1 MSGNLDCK
9 DRETYSRDRTRLLGR
24 PVKISFLCG
33 PEPIGEYRNPA
44 LVVAH
49 PGHEL
54 KVFGW
59 LHSSAPRVYV
69 LTDGSGGGTPR
80 LSSTAR
86 VLNQAR
92 AVPDEFFGPIS
103 DAEIYRAILEKRIP
117 VFLGIVDELVAS
129 FAVNGT
135 DFVAGDATEGFNPT
149 HDICRAL
156 INAAVA
162 IAQRATGRIIANYE
176 FCLTE
181 WEQHCREIHDKRCLH
196 LRLDDR
202 LLDRKLRSAAEYTEL
217 KKEIEHAIALRGE
230 EYFRV
235 ECLRKITDPFPDF
248 EAPKPYYELL
258 GEARVAQ
265 GKYEA
270 VIRYEQHMLPILRAV
285 RSHALESTAVSDTL
299 MASSG
304 VAGGALLL

>member
-1 MSGNLDCK
+1 MQ
-9 DRETYSRDRTRLLGR
+9 
-24 PVKISFLCG
+24 ISFLCG
-33 PEPIGEYRNPA
+33 PEPISEYGNPA

-59 LHSSAPRVYV
+59 LYATAPRVYV

-86 VLNQAR
+86 LLNQAG

-103 DAEIYRAILEKRIP
+103 DGEIYRAILEKRIP
-117 VFLGIVDELVAS
+117 VFLGIVDELAAS
-129 FAVNGT
+129 FAANAI
-135 DFVAGDATEGFNPT
+135 DFVAGDATEGFNPS

-156 INAAVA
+156 VNAAVA
-162 IAQRATGRIIANYE
+162 IAERGAGRIIANYE

-181 WEQHCREIHDKRCLH
+181 WEQHRREIHDQRCLH

-202 LLDRKLRSAAEYTEL
+202 MLDRKLRSAAEYTEL
-217 KKEIEHAIALRGE
+217 KNEIEQAIALRGE

-235 ECLRKITDPFPDF
+235 ECLKKVTDPFPDF
-248 EAPKPYYELL
+248 EALPKPYYELF
-258 GEARVAQ
+258 GEARVTQ

-270 VIRYEQHMLPILRAV
+270 VILYEQHMLPILRAV
-285 RSHALESTAVSDTL
+285 RSHALESSAVSNTL
-299 MASSG
+299 PASSG
-304 VAGGALLL
+304 AAGQLLLL

>member
-1 MSGNLDCK
+1 MQL
-9 DRETYSRDRTRLLGR
+9 
-24 PVKISFLCG
+24 SFLCG
-33 PEPIGEYRNPA
+33 PEPISEYRSPA

-59 LHSSAPRVYV
+59 LHASAPRVYV
-69 LTDGSGGGTPR
+69 LTDGSGGGNPR

-86 VLNQAR
+86 LLNQAG

-103 DAEIYRAILEKRIP
+103 DADIYSAILKKRIP
-117 VFLGIVDELVAS
+117 VFLGVVDELAAS
-129 FAVNGT
+129 FAMNAV

-156 INAAVA
+156 VNAAVA
-162 IAQRATGRIIANYE
+162 IAEHATGRIIANYE

-181 WEQHCREIHDKRCLH
+181 WEQHCREIHDHRCLH
-196 LRLDDR
+196 LRLEDR
-202 LLDRKLRSAAEYTEL
+202 LLDEKLRSAAEYTEL
-217 KKEIEHAIALRGE
+217 KKEIEQAIAIRGE

-235 ECLRKITDPFPDF
+235 ECLRKVFDPFPEL
-248 EAPKPYYELL
+248 EALSKPYYELF

-265 GKYEA
+265 GKYGA

-285 RSHALESTAVSDTL
+285 RSHALESSAVSETL
-299 MASSG
+299 LASSG
-304 VAGGALLL
+304 AASQPLLL

>member
-1 MSGNLDCK
+1 MQ
-9 DRETYSRDRTRLLGR
+9 
-24 PVKISFLCG
+24 ISFLCG
-33 PEPIGEYRNPA
+33 PEPISQYRNPA

-59 LHSSAPRVYV
+59 LHASAPRVYV

-80 LSSTAR
+80 LSSTTR
-86 VLNQAR
+86 LLNQAG

-103 DAEIYRAILEKRIP
+103 DAEVYRAILEKRIP
-117 VFLGIVDELVAS
+117 IFLGIVDELAAS
-129 FAVNGT
+129 FARNGI

-156 INAAVA
+156 VNAAVA
-162 IAQRATGRIIANYE
+162 IAERVNRRIIANYE

-181 WEQHCREIHDKRCLH
+181 WEQHCREIHDQRCLH
-196 LRLDDR
+196 LRLEDR
-202 LLDRKLRSAAEYTEL
+202 LLDSKLASAAEYTEL
-217 KKEIEHAIALRGE
+217 KKEIEQAIALRGE

-235 ECLRKITDPFPDF
+235 ECLRKVTDPFPEL
-248 EAPKPYYELL
+248 EALAKPYYELF

-265 GKYEA
+265 GKYGA
-270 VIRYEQHMLPILRAV
+270 VIRYEQHMLPLLQAV
-285 RSHALESTAVSDTL
+285 RSHALEITAVPDTL
-299 MASSG
+299 LASNG
-304 VAGGALLL
+304 AAGQPLLL